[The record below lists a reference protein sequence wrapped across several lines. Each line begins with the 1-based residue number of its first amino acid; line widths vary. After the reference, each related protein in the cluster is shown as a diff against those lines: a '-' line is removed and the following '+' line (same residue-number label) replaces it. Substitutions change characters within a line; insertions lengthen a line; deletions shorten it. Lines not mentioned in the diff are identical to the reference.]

1 LGKATHIDELRS
13 LSVLEGLT
21 DDQLAELTRRGTEVR
36 VEAGADVFREGEH
49 ADFWWVLLDGA
60 IDLVRHVGRED
71 AVVGHM
77 DVPGRWAGGFRAWDE
92 HGVYLATGR
101 ARTDARVLRVP
112 AEVLR
117 ELIATWFPLGG
128 HLIRGLYGTARSIES
143 TARQRES
150 LVTLG
155 TLAAG
160 LAHEINNPASAA
172 TRAAD
177 DLEAACQTLLTSL
190 RRLAQSEISAEQFIA
205 LDALR
210 REIEPQAAGLAPLAL
225 ADREDALSSWLTRH
239 GVTRDWIIA
248 PPLAAAGVDLAWCER
263 MAALLE
269 GSALEAG
276 LEWVATA
283 FSITALLSEVM
294 DSTRRV
300 SDLVAAVRSYSQMD
314 RASIQHIDVTDGLES
329 TLVMLGYKLR
339 DGVTVVRDYGAD
351 VPQIDVYAGELN
363 QVWTILIDNAVD
375 AMDGAGTL
383 RVATRADEGDV
394 VIEIGDTGPGMPPE
408 VAARAFEPFYTTKE
422 VGEGSGLGLDIAQRI
437 VVERHRGTITI
448 ESRPGETVL
457 RVRIPALMTRDRPRP
472 GGLPDLP
479 RWPAAARCPA
489 GCREPDGGTDTL
501 LGCECAPPGQH
512 EGENRCRNCG
522 CTTSPCRSTAMS
534 PGPGRAWTTRLART
548 VSGCMNGCSR
558 PGPPASSEG
567 WTVARRA
574 STTTSSRG
582 ARSASAQPSWAATC
596 SAPSAG
602 PGRTSSGPAGGVTTP
617 RTTSRCSCSPIT
629 RVRPSRWRAGPRS
642 ISSPTASTRR
652 LTAPSP
658 PPAGKT

>member
-1 LGKATHIDELRS
+1 MGKATHIDELRS

-21 DDQLAELTRRGTEVR
+21 DDQLAELARRGTEVR

-117 ELIATWFPLGG
+117 ELIAAWFPLGG

-177 DLEAACQTLLTSL
+177 DLEAACQTLLTCL

-225 ADREDALSSWLTRH
+225 ADREDALSSWLGRH

-276 LEWVATA
+276 LEWVASA

-294 DSTRRV
+294 DSTRRI

-339 DGVTVVRDYGAD
+339 DGVTVVRDYGPD
-351 VPQIDVYAGELN
+351 VPGIDAYAGELN

-383 RVATRADEGDV
+383 RVAARADEGDV

-422 VGEGSGLGLDIAQRI
+422 VGKGSGLGLDIAQRI

-448 ESRPGETVL
+448 DSRPGETVL

-472 GGLPDLP
+472 GVLPGLPL
-479 RWPAAARCPA
+479 WPPGARPDVENRAAAP
-489 GCREPDGGTDTL
+489 
-501 LGCECAPPGQH
+501 
-512 EGENRCRNCG
+512 
-522 CTTSPCRSTAMS
+522 TSC
-534 PGPGRAWTTRLART
+534 
-548 VSGCMNGCSR
+548 
-558 PGPPASSEG
+558 
-567 WTVARRA
+567 
-574 STTTSSRG
+574 
-582 ARSASAQPSWAATC
+582 WA
-596 SAPSAG
+596 
-602 PGRTSSGPAGGVTTP
+602 
-617 RTTSRCSCSPIT
+617 
-629 RVRPSRWRAGPRS
+629 RVRA
-642 ISSPTASTRR
+642 TR
-652 LTAPSP
+652 
-658 PPAGKT
+658 PA